1 MESYTIDLKM
11 SDIYERI
18 YLDTYLSKRTI
29 YEMIKNTMETIG
41 ESAGFMDSD
50 TLFKGGN
57 KNGAYKF
64 RYETADLFYV
74 LNKQINRLDKDYTKD
89 SEFYNIRRYYDH
101 VFNAEKELRSFQKY
115 VVDKLADENHIEYE
129 IRNYNEIYNSISAI
143 ISYMGENKNNE
154 IIIEIIN
161 NNLKQSVKNIILES
175 ERIKRSG
182 QKRFMTFEKGYGTKL
197 AKKILAEMNNEK
209 PKEDSSTDDLEMEDL
224 FDFKNHNED
233 LPEINKVTLAQTIN
247 DKYMNAIMY
256 IIDTFYYDPYNPREE
271 YDNKSEFYEHK
282 MKSFPYRKPLSEIY
296 KEISRSPS
304 EGEIRRYNEAWEK
317 YMKCVKFRFRASNSS
332 EWEVYCKNNII
343 SDENMS
349 KEIRVEGYKEK
360 QLPNYALKKIREEVD
375 NVFLDLLMEKLPDTT
390 HGNITTKLK
399 QSEITDVEQLL
410 NKMVNNIFSMINE
423 CHNKYNIY
431 DSEKLSEL
439 GKNERFFSSL
449 DNLIYYSITDI
460 SISGYIGETMI
471 KLCDL
476 LSVGNSNSL
485 KIEVPKLQQELQQK
499 IEEYISVLREIS
511 SDGYFDEQEISFK
524 ALMGYRDMIHSMLNI
539 HLNCRMGDASL
550 LCMDGAINSFSIRSF
565 PFKETLQRIDGIID
579 NYVNSYGKWNEACIE
594 KIVLF
599 DPKTQ
604 KEKYDKYKEYDNA
617 ITKGWC
623 PMYADANDIERIRMI
638 YIRHIVAEARN
649 YLVECYELQ
658 KKYVELKTSLNLNSE
673 IKLCQI
679 FDKALEL

>member
-1 MESYTIDLKM
+1 MESHTIDLKM
-11 SDIYERI
+11 SEIFERI
-18 YLDTYLSKRTI
+18 YFDTDISKRTI

-256 IIDTFYYDPYNPREE
+256 IIDTFYYDPYDSREKH
-271 YDNKSEFYEHK
+271 DDKSEFYKHK

-304 EGEIRRYNEAWEK
+304 ENEIRRYDEAWKK
-317 YMKCVKFRFRASNSS
+317 YMECVKFRFRASNSS
-332 EWEVYCKNNII
+332 EWDAYCKSNNI

-349 KEIRVEGYKEK
+349 KEVRIEGYKEK
-360 QLPNYALKKIREEVD
+360 RFLSNDLKKIREELD
-375 NVFLDLLMEKLPDTT
+375 HVFLDLLMEKLPDNT

-431 DSEKLSEL
+431 DSEKLFEL
-439 GKNERFFSSL
+439 GKNEHFFSSL

-460 SISGYIGETMI
+460 SISGYISETVI

-638 YIRHIVAEARN
+638 YIRHIVAEVRK

-673 IKLCQI
+673 IKLCEI
-679 FDKALEL
+679 FDKALGL

>member
-1 MESYTIDLKM
+1 MESHTIDLKM

-233 LPEINKVTLAQTIN
+233 LPKINKETLAHAIK

-271 YDNKSEFYEHK
+271 YEDKSEFYEHK

-296 KEISRSPS
+296 KEISGFPS
-304 EGEIRRYNEAWEK
+304 ENEIRRYDEAWKK
-317 YMKCVKFRFRASNSS
+317 YMECIKFRFRASNSS
-332 EWEVYCKNNII
+332 EWEYYCKSNSI

-638 YIRHIVAEARN
+638 YIRHIVAEARK